1 MGRRRG
7 LARRHPVCLRR
18 LERLGRL
25 TPLAVRLG
33 ARIEPVGRALPL
45 DAHDLG
51 PEARTLRRLEK
62 KVRECKDIA
71 ARKTAGVEIECS
83 QLAKLERLADY
94 QCELEELRG
103 WVWVA
108 HGAVAGY

>member
-1 MGRRRG
+1 MSTV
-7 LARRHPVCLRR
+7 P
-18 LERLGRL
+18 
-25 TPLAVRLG
+25 VRLKH
-33 ARIEPVGRALPL
+33 AAADDERPSILRLPL